1 MENPSEIKN
10 HVASKDCQYL
20 KDLIFGGCL
29 FHGKRFFLLL
39 SYGKRFFLFSSMYQM
54 PNLSL
59 CFCMCS
65 LVLKYLIALEK
76 TRMLKMY
83 YKIVTFGDNIQ
94 VSNHS
99 ATDYC
104 INKTQFKQKILV

>member
-1 MENPSEIKN
+1 MVRDSSFSFLMER
-10 HVASKDCQYL
+10 D
-20 KDLIFGGCL
+20 
-29 FHGKRFFLLL
+29 
-39 SYGKRFFLFSSMYQM
+39 FSSSH
-54 PNLSL
+54 PCIKCLTFPFVSA
-59 CFCMCS
+59 CVS

-83 YKIVTFGDNIQ
+83 YEIVTFGDNIQ

-104 INKTQFKQKILV
+104 INKTQVKQKILV